1 MSSRYGVLSFLLF
14 FAVLLLVFKNYET
27 WWQPQAMTS
36 RKEAARKTEAKAE
49 VLPATG
55 SARGKSAG
63 DSLGVI
69 SEKNIFNPDRKEFS
83 ILAHEQPKPP
93 SSPLSRPPIQLSG
106 VMIADHVQT
115 ASIINPGKPLAK
127 GERATKTLKIG
138 DQVGDYKLT
147 RIMPDRVTFEAPG
160 DTYEVLLYDPK
171 APKRRAEVKTPVK
184 PAEIT
189 SALPGPPPS
198 PLPALL
204 PAVPRTIPP
213 PVLPVP
219 KELPGEQQRVEP
231 VMPIPAIPVPPPD
244 PSVMRGV
251 RPARPGPLMPG
262 APPGGGGN

>member
-14 FAVLLLVFKNYET
+14 LAVLLLAFKNYET

-36 RKEAARKTEAKAE
+36 RKEAVGKTGAKAE

-55 SARGKSAG
+55 SAKGKSAG

-69 SEKNIFNPDRKEFS
+69 SEKNIFNPDRKEFP
-83 ILAHEQPKPP
+83 ILAQEQPKPP
-93 SSPLSRPPIQLSG
+93 SRPPIQLSG
-106 VMIADHVQT
+106 VMIADDVQT
-115 ASIINPGKPLAK
+115 ASIVNPGRPLPK

-189 SALPGPPPS
+189 SALPGPAPTA
-198 PLPALL
+198 LTGPA

-213 PVLPVP
+213 AVLPVP
-219 KELPGEQQRVEP
+219 KELPREQQRVEP
-231 VMPIPAIPVPPPD
+231 VMPIPASPVPPPD

-262 APPGGGGN
+262 ASPGGGGN

>member
-14 FAVLLLVFKNYET
+14 CAVLLLVFKNYET
-27 WWQPQAMTS
+27 WWQPQTTIP
-36 RKEAARKTEAKAE
+36 RKEAARKAESKAE
-49 VLPATG
+49 VIPAMG
-55 SARGKSAG
+55 SAKGKSAG
-63 DSLGVI
+63 DSFGVI
-69 SEKNIFNPDRKEFS
+69 SEKNVFNPDRKEFS
-83 ILAHEQPKPP
+83 ILIPAQEQPKPP
-93 SSPLSRPPIQLSG
+93 SRPPIQLSG
-106 VMIADHVQT
+106 VMITDDVQT
-115 ASIINPGKPLAK
+115 ASIVNPGKPLPK

-147 RIMPDRVTFEAPG
+147 RIMADRVTFEAPG

-189 SALPGPPPS
+189 STVPGPPPS
-198 PLPALL
+198 PLPGPS
-204 PAVPRTIPP
+204 PAAPRTIPP

-219 KELPGEQQRVEP
+219 QELPREQQRVEP
-231 VMPIPAIPVPPPD
+231 VMPIPASPAPLPD

-251 RPARPGPLMPG
+251 RPARPI

>member
-27 WWQPQAMTS
+27 WWQPQTMTP
-36 RKEAARKTEAKAE
+36 RKEAVRKAEAKGE

-63 DSLGVI
+63 DSFGVI

-83 ILAHEQPKPP
+83 ILIPAQEQPKPP
-93 SSPLSRPPIQLSG
+93 SRPPIQLSG
-106 VMIADHVQT
+106 VMITDDVQT
-115 ASIINPGKPLAK
+115 ASIINPGRPLPK

-198 PLPALL
+198 PLPAPL

-213 PVLPVP
+213 AVSPVP
-219 KELPGEQQRVEP
+219 KELPREQQRVEP

>member
-27 WWQPQAMTS
+27 WWQPQTVTPGKEAV
-36 RKEAARKTEAKAE
+36 RKEEAKTE
-49 VLPATG
+49 VFPATG
-55 SARGKSAG
+55 SAKGKSAG
-63 DSLGVI
+63 DSLGII
-69 SEKNIFNPDRKEFS
+69 SEKNIFNPDRKEFP
-83 ILAHEQPKPP
+83 ILAQEQPKPP
-93 SSPLSRPPIQLSG
+93 SRPPIQLSG
-106 VMIADHVQT
+106 VMITDDVQT
-115 ASIINPGKPLAK
+115 ASIVNPGRPLAK

-189 SALPGPPPS
+189 SALPGLPPTA
-198 PLPALL
+198 LPGPP
-204 PAVPRTIPP
+204 PAVPRAIPP

-219 KELPGEQQRVEP
+219 KELPREQQKVEP
-231 VMPIPAIPVPPPD
+231 VMPIPASPAPLPD
-244 PSVMRGV
+244 PSIMRRV
-251 RPARPGPLMPG
+251 RPVKPSATPGD
-262 APPGGGGN
+262 GGN

>member
-14 FAVLLLVFKNYET
+14 LAVLLLAFKNYET
-27 WWQPQAMTS
+27 WGQPQAMTS
-36 RKEAARKTEAKAE
+36 RKEAVEKTEAKGE

-55 SARGKSAG
+55 SAKGKSAG
-63 DSLGVI
+63 DSSGVI
-69 SEKNIFNPDRKEFS
+69 SEKNIFTPDRKEFS
-83 ILAHEQPKPP
+83 ILIPAQEQPKL
-93 SSPLSRPPIQLSG
+93 PLRPPIQLSG
-106 VMIADHVQT
+106 VMITDDVQT
-115 ASIINPGKPLAK
+115 AFIINPGRSLPK

-147 RIMPDRVTFEAPG
+147 KIMADRVTFEAPG

-171 APKRRAEVKTPVK
+171 APKRRAEVQTHVK

-198 PLPALL
+198 PLPAPL

-213 PVLPVP
+213 AVLPVP
-219 KELPGEQQRVEP
+219 KELPREQQRVET

-244 PSVMRGV
+244 PSVMRGL